1 MAHVKEISAKV
12 SKIVNEFDLLLA
24 LKVQSLFIAGE
35 RGGGRSKGVW
45 FYYDKIY
52 PTPSPIRL
60 SYILL
65 SSVTSRYLGVN
76 FLWSPLHTLL
86 VTTVLS
92 PLPLNTMLS
101 LLKSLNSPPPNFSGD
116 GGWLIPYPRII
127 QSKAKLR
134 SMRSTTWERGGWGMG
149 CTCVNFCRVPI
160 IFNTIRSWKC
170 DPIQCHIPIKLSL
183 RSTPP
188 HSPAPQSNDKTS
200 GNQKLTRHIF

>member
-1 MAHVKEISAKV
+1 M
-12 SKIVNEFDLLLA
+12 
-24 LKVQSLFIAGE
+24 
-35 RGGGRSKGVW
+35 
-45 FYYDKIY
+45 
-52 PTPSPIRL
+52 
-60 SYILL
+60 
-65 SSVTSRYLGVN
+65 VTSSHSVGDDC
-76 FLWSPLHTLL
+76 TLPITPEYH
-86 VTTVLS
+86 VIPPKIS
-92 PLPLNTMLS
+92 QLP
-101 LLKSLNSPPPNFSGD
+101 PPPNFSGD

-188 HSPAPQSNDKTS
+188 PIPPPPSLTTRQVVTKNWQGTFFNTWNWAETDFQEGVFTMKIAKDIEIEDKYK
-200 GNQKLTRHIF
+200 N